1 MGVYK
6 RIMSGPRRF
15 TLDEL
20 TIRAGTYFNPQ
31 TEIMIV
37 IDDSAVVDH
46 ELFGADE
53 FEATEWVQISEESP
67 VDETKRDELIEDFQ
81 TSYQPGERPEADEHD
96 EHDELDDEDEE
107 VDDDDL
113 ELEPE

>member
-1 MGVYK
+1 
-6 RIMSGPRRF
+6 MSDPRRF

-46 ELFGADE
+46 GLFDAEE
-53 FEATEWVQISEESP
+53 FESTEWVQISEETP
-67 VDETKRDELIEDFQ
+67 VDETKRDELIEEFQ
-81 TSYQPGERPEADEHD
+81 SSYQPAERADAD
-96 EHDELDDEDEE
+96 EHDELDDEDD
-107 VDDDDL
+107 VDADEL
-113 ELEPE
+113 ELDME

>member
-1 MGVYK
+1 
-6 RIMSGPRRF
+6 MSDPRRF

-46 ELFGADE
+46 QLFDMEE
-53 FEATEWVQISEESP
+53 FESTEWVQISEESP
-67 VDETKRDELIEDFQ
+67 MDEAKRDELIEEFQ
-81 TSYQPGERPEADEHD
+81 SSYQPGEHTDADADEHD
-96 EHDELDDEDEE
+96 KLDNEDELDA
-107 VDDDDL
+107 DDL

>member
-1 MGVYK
+1 
-6 RIMSGPRRF
+6 MSDPRRF

-37 IDDSAVVDH
+37 VDDSAVVDH
-46 ELFGADE
+46 ELFDTDE
-53 FEATEWVQISEESP
+53 FEGTEWVQISEESP
-67 VDETKRDELIEDFQ
+67 VDEAKRDELIEDFQ
-81 TSYQPGERPEADEHD
+81 SSYQPGERPEADEHD
-96 EHDELDDEDEE
+96 ELDDEDDE

-113 ELEPE
+113 ELELE